1 MKKRVCIVFLG
12 VVTALSLLAGAS
24 SLAAQ
29 EKSPTP
35 ADENQ
40 DEQSL
45 IQAAQMMRKSGMVQ
59 FNFTEIDIVKFI
71 RFMSELLQEN
81 IIVTPSVKGKVSV
94 ISPKPV
100 PLGQARQ
107 VMLSVLEMNGL
118 SIENLGAYSKVL
130 PGKVVSTEDA
140 VRRGKM
146 SPAQGEQT
154 VTQVVPLDFVTADF
168 VVKAIQMA
176 IKNVGIIPAG
186 KGNDIVLSGKA
197 VDVNR
202 AVNLIRKIDVAESY
216 KMSRTVEIK
225 FSSPSLVAGRLTELA
240 KSGPLQGLL
249 AVADEGSK
257 KIVLVGESDVIK
269 EAQRIIRE
277 LDVYSRGGDFHIY
290 KLEHADA
297 KKAAEQLGQVLAVA
311 AKLQPS
317 KEGQMPTTV
326 VPDLSTNS
334 LIFAVPQYQYDSLL
348 AIIRQI
354 DTQPKQVMIRGLV
367 CEVNLTKLDN
377 AGIDWAT
384 FGGGMTGDAVLAAG
398 ASLGETSV
406 PDTVTNWFT
415 ALTKTEVNIGTA
427 KDPILQT
434 TTDPKGLI
442 YASIQMLKK
451 FDAINVLSMPR
462 LLCTDNMTSEFQVGQ
477 VIPQL
482 KGQTSDIT
490 NPKATQNSYE
500 YKDTGLILSV
510 TPHIRSG
517 NLVVLDINQKTE
529 DVLTAMTATTPVTA
543 KREIKTS
550 VIVGNGK
557 TVILGG
563 LLKETEKTLKN
574 RVPGLSYIPLLGS
587 LFTKTSKQKEKI
599 DFMVF
604 LTPYIINTPEEAQ
617 RFTEGVAVSQ
627 DHGLSPAEMIHQL
640 RIEKEFR
647 DSVKKMSK

>member
-1 MKKRVCIVFLG
+1 MKNRFRYVWLVCA
-12 VVTALSLLAGAS
+12 TALFLTAGPTFP
-24 SLAAQ
+24 AAQ
-29 EKSPTP
+29 EKAP

-40 DEQSL
+40 DEQNL
-45 IQAAQMMRKSGMVQ
+45 IQAAQMMRRSGMVQ

-118 SIENLGAYSKVL
+118 TIENLGSYSKVL
-130 PGKVVSTEDA
+130 PGKVVSTENE

-146 SPAQGEQT
+146 SPVQGEQT
-154 VTQVVPLDFVTADF
+154 VTQVVPLDYVTADF
-168 VVKAIQMA
+168 VVKAVQMVV
-176 IKNVGIIPAG
+176 KGVGVMPAG

-216 KMSRTVEIK
+216 KMSRTVAIQ
-225 FSSPSLVAGRLTELA
+225 FSSPSLVASRLTELA

-257 KIVLVGESDVIK
+257 KIVLVGESDVLK
-269 EAQRIIRE
+269 EAQRIIKE

-297 KKAAEQLGQVLAVA
+297 KQAATQLGQVLAVA

-326 VPDLSTNS
+326 VPDLATNS

-348 AIIRQI
+348 AIIKQI

-406 PDTVTNWFT
+406 PDTVTTWFQ
-415 ALTKTEVNIGTA
+415 ALTTTQENIGTA
-427 KDPILQT
+427 ADPILQT

-462 LLCTDNMTSEFQVGQ
+462 LMCTDNMTSEFQVGQ

-529 DVLTAMTATTPVTA
+529 DVLTAMTASTPVTA

-617 RFTEGVAVSQ
+617 KFTEGIAVSQ
-627 DHGLSPAEMIHQL
+627 DHGMSPAEMIHQL